1 MAQAAAETRRSE
13 PIKPIASPLHLLLV
27 LLIIGFWAY
36 RGAVNSE
43 RAIQSLSANRP
54 FYYLRTIAF
63 EWAMLGVVLIG
74 LRLRG
79 SSYLTV
85 LGERWRSRKELTRD
99 IGIAAVF
106 WIVSTIVLSAIAPHS
121 HSATPNPLVHAIL
134 PNGLLESTLWI
145 VLSISAG
152 ICEEAV
158 DRGYLQHQF
167 MAMTRNVPIGI
178 ALAALVFG
186 LGHSYKGWAGAA
198 GVFVDGVM
206 LGTLAYWRRSLR
218 PGMMAHAF
226 TDVFAGVLARLLKVG
241 VS

>member
-1 MAQAAAETRRSE
+1 MAVDETRKSE
-13 PIKPIASPLHLLLV
+13 LLKPIASPLHLLLV
-27 LLIIGFWAY
+27 LFILGLWAY
-36 RGAVNSE
+36 RGAINSE
-43 RAIQSLSANRP
+43 RAMQSLTANRP

-63 EWAMLGVVLIG
+63 EWATLGVVLIG

-79 SSYLTV
+79 TSYLTV
-85 LGERWRSRKELTRD
+85 LGERWKSGKDLMRD

-106 WIVSTIVLSAIAPHS
+106 WIVSTMVLSAIASRS
-121 HSATPNPLVHAIL
+121 HSTGPSPVVQAML

-158 DRGYLQHQF
+158 DRGYLQRQF
-167 MAMTRNVPIGI
+167 MALTKNVPLGI

-186 LGHSYKGWAGAA
+186 LGHLYKGWVGAA
-198 GVFVDGVM
+198 GIFVDGVM

-226 TDVFAGVLARLLKVG
+226 TDAFAGVLARLLRVT